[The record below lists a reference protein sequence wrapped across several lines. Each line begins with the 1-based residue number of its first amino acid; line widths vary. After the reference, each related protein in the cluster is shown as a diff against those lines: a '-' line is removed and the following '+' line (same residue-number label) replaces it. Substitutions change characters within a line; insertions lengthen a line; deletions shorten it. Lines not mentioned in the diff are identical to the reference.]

1 MSFWLA
7 NTVLDQMGVLDRGRG
22 GCGGE
27 EGSCQ
32 WGIWGSGRRLCVLL
46 SMSARCRSKVYW
58 RVHPHIPGKI
68 RIFWRLAV
76 SSGAGNPASALDT
89 IMEGSGL
96 WTHAVVFFFFWLRG
110 ILVPQ
115 PGSEPVLLHWK
126 CSILTP
132 GPPGKSHKDPVLNSG
147 TATFRLCDP
156 GQVAISLSLSFFI
169 YAMELLIPTCRVS
182 WKLYEGWRWKPGRG
196 RCSIHTSIFNLF
208 LLITSACFFF
218 SFLFPRI
225 SVWTIRR
232 SLKQSVIS
240 NLRSWQES
248 VANLLFL
255 WSLSVCIC
263 IMTAWVKVSLTSPI
277 LTTNTL

>member
-1 MSFWLA
+1 
-7 NTVLDQMGVLDRGRG
+7 MGVLDRACG

-32 WGIWGSGRRLCVLL
+32 WSIWGSGRRLCVLL

-76 SSGAGNPASALDT
+76 SGRAGNPASALDT
-89 IMEGSGL
+89 NHGRIRSL
-96 WTHAVVFFFFWLRG
+96 DSCSRFFFFFWLRG

-115 PGSEPVLLHWK
+115 RGIEPVFLHWK

-132 GPPGKSHKDPVLNSG
+132 EPPGKSHKDLVLNSG

-208 LLITSACFFF
+208 LIITSACFFF
-218 SFLFPRI
+218 SFFFPFLFSFPA
-225 SVWTIRR
+225 
-232 SLKQSVIS
+232 SLCEPYADHLGSLLLQTWEVDKKA
-240 NLRSWQES
+240 WQTFYFSE
-248 VANLLFL
+248 
-255 WSLSVCIC
+255 
-263 IMTAWVKVSLTSPI
+263 AWVCAYV
-277 LTTNTL
+277 